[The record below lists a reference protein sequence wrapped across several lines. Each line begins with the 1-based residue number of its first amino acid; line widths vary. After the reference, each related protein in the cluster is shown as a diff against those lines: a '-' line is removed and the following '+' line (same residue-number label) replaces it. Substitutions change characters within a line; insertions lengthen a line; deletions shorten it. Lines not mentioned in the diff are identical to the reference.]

1 MELILNNWNVTAL
14 RLYFLFLGYL
24 WCYKILLNW
33 WFSSSRFLCVG
44 VTLLSCYDSDHTL
57 ILLIHV
63 WFCDQHRIHLDRVVL
78 LSLVAHLLKRQ
89 FFIGELR
96 YPMLLLVFPF
106 TNLFIKLADRDQ
118 WCSTARNGVWLCKI
132 KIFNYLCFP
141 FQLWEETWRCC
152 STSGNNIFQSY

>member
-1 MELILNNWNVTAL
+1 MELTLNNWNVTAL
-14 RLYFLFLGYL
+14 RLYFLFLGYS

-33 WFSSSRFLCVG
+33 WFSSSRFPCVG
-44 VTLLSCYDSDHTL
+44 LTLLSCYDSDHTL

-63 WFCDQHRIHLDRVVL
+63 WFCDQNRIHLDRVVL

-106 TNLFIKLADRDQ
+106 TNLFIQTCWSWPVMFYSLKWSLIMQ
-118 WCSTARNGVWLCKI
+118 NQNLQLFMFSLSTLRRNVEVLQYIW
-132 KIFNYLCFP
+132 
-141 FQLWEETWRCC
+141 
-152 STSGNNIFQSY
+152 